1 MEVGR
6 IQLFNKDCF
15 ELLKTMD
22 DNSID
27 VAFAD
32 LPYGI
37 LETRW
42 EEQMKKGEF
51 NLPLYFKELFRV
63 CKDDAPLI
71 FTCCSKYMWNL
82 VAAASMPPKYDMIW
96 VKGRAS
102 NPFLGRYR
110 PSPKHENILVWYKKQ
125 PQIYNKLKIW
135 FHACFEG
142 VARANTELPLSLKHL
157 DTFLQENEQEKLG
170 GTRKKYDAKKRD
182 VAYSTKK
189 YSSKGWK
196 YHTQL
201 PTSII
206 DVGVGERSKVN
217 PTRKPIALMK
227 RLLMYYCTKESVVFD
242 GTFGSGATIEACQE
256 LGCKFIGSELDPI
269 QFKHSHEKFII

>member
-1 MEVGR
+1 
-6 IQLFNKDCF
+6 
-15 ELLKTMD
+15 
-22 DNSID
+22 
-27 VAFAD
+27 
-32 LPYGI
+32 
-37 LETRW
+37 
-42 EEQMKKGEF
+42 
-51 NLPLYFKELFRV
+51 
-63 CKDDAPLI
+63 
-71 FTCCSKYMWNL
+71 MWNL
-82 VAAASMPPKYDMIW
+82 VSAAPIPPKYDMIW

-142 VARANTELPLSLKHL
+142 ITRANTELPHSLKEL
-157 DTFLQENEQEKLG
+157 DEFLGENKQEKLG
-170 GTRKKYDAKKRD
+170 GIRRKTTTNRD

-201 PTSII
+201 PTSVI

-242 GTFGSGATIEACQE
+242 GTFGSGATIEACEE

-269 QFKHSHEKFII
+269 QFKHSHDRFII